1 MRHILARFVACLL
14 SVSRVLCFESFV
26 KKEKIKKNWTGGVR
40 DFRHLVRFCA
50 VFSVSFAHFVVV
62 AVL

>member
-26 KKEKIKKNWTGGVR
+26 KKNKKNWTGGVR

-62 AVL
+62 AGL

>member
-26 KKEKIKKNWTGGVR
+26 KKIKKIGRAV
-40 DFRHLVRFCA
+40 CA
-50 VFSVSFAHFVVV
+50 IFGTWCASALCFSVSFAHFVVV